1 MFYGLN
7 PDMVRYLM
15 RKVRKDKGWTQ
26 NDVSDDDMCYGTI
39 SNIERGVENVDEKK
53 VFRYLEKLDL
63 ADERKLTDLVK
74 QVELDID
81 DINFQLQQIESMIDN
96 NRLSNALL
104 HIKKISIES
113 FHPLAPFFNYLRG
126 RYYYAQKEW
135 KNAEISY
142 KLAIRLCSRY
152 KLNPTDNIVSACYNE
167 LSICSY
173 AQNNPTQANID
184 AENGL
189 SAYDESKERKDI
201 KHSLMS
207 NKIVYLL
214 RSSKYFEASKTLDDI
229 WHLISQID
237 SIYVVLT
244 LYKSKAIILRKMRNY
259 PEAIKVCT
267 EGMDIARRNKTEN
280 RQLDLINILGSI
292 FLLRKEFKKSKQR
305 FQSVIDYD
313 HNGRYPRMQIEALTY
328 LAILHLNEKNW
339 TEAEKQIQKAI
350 DIGRNKGTMYQLTK
364 ALIVCGNIYF
374 DQKQYKEA
382 APYYKEAEQIAE
394 KNNFKYRQH
403 TALLKYAYCSGNMNK
418 ENEPNVLINKVL
430 MLQHNINIESEDEIY
445 GPE

>member
-15 RKVRKDKGWTQ
+15 RKVRKDRGWTQ
-26 NDVSDDDMCYGTI
+26 NDVSDEEMCYGTI

-63 ADERKLTDLVK
+63 ADERKLTELVK
-74 QVELDID
+74 QVELDND

-96 NRLSNALL
+96 SRLANAYL
-104 HIKKISIES
+104 HIKKIAIES

-126 RYYYAQKEW
+126 RYYYAKKEW

-142 KLAIRLCSRY
+142 KLAIRLCNRY
-152 KLNPTDNIVSACYNE
+152 KLNPKDNIVSACYNE
-167 LSICSY
+167 LSACRY
-173 AQNNPTQANID
+173 AQNNPFKAKID

-189 SAYDESKERKDI
+189 GAYDETKERKDI

-214 RSSKYFEASKTLDDI
+214 RSSKYFKASKTLDEV
-229 WHLISQID
+229 WPLISQID
-237 SIYVVLT
+237 SIHVVLT
-244 LYKSKAIILRKMRNY
+244 LYKSRAIILRKMGNY
-259 PEAIKVCT
+259 HEAIEVCK

-292 FLLRKEFKKSKQR
+292 YLLRKDFKKAKQR
-305 FQSVIDYD
+305 FQSVLDYD
-313 HNGRYPRMQIEALTY
+313 ENGTYPRIQIEALTY
-328 LAILHLNEKNW
+328 LAIVHLHEKNW
-339 TEAEKQIQKAI
+339 LEADKQIQKAI
-350 DIGRNKGTMYQLTK
+350 EIGREKGDMYRLTK
-364 ALIVCGNIYF
+364 ALIVCGNIFF
-374 DQKQYKEA
+374 DQKQYREA
-382 APYYKEAEQIAE
+382 APFYQEAEQIAE
-394 KNNFKYRQH
+394 QNSFKYRQY
-403 TALLKYAYCSGNMNK
+403 TALLKYAYCSGNMYK
-418 ENEPNVLINKVL
+418 ENEPNILINKVL
-430 MLQHNINIESEDEIY
+430 MIQHNINIESEDEIY